1 MHSNNSYS
9 PNTEKRKPSF
19 SKRTISKTTPCRTKF
34 QEWEPENDMEQGLA
48 RIFSADTLLET
59 NEMIVQKIAEFTAKH
74 QLPSDMARNMCH
86 IFVQVRN
93 IIEEK
98 QRYYKQANPNAIRD
112 EEWNI
117 RIIPAEKRI
126 SDEMQFQLTYARKLI
141 LDVLDKKTKWS
152 EHDDSSSEE
161 ENIPTPKQTAKM
173 TTIKKTGRPRKY

>member
-1 MHSNNSYS
+1 
-9 PNTEKRKPSF
+9 
-19 SKRTISKTTPCRTKF
+19 
-34 QEWEPENDMEQGLA
+34 MEQGLA

-112 EEWNI
+112 EE
-117 RIIPAEKRI
+117 
-126 SDEMQFQLTYARKLI
+126 
-141 LDVLDKKTKWS
+141 
-152 EHDDSSSEE
+152 
-161 ENIPTPKQTAKM
+161 
-173 TTIKKTGRPRKY
+173 